1 MEIATLTQYA
11 RHKDGTY
18 VAILMD
24 TISKNLLDVFT
35 TQNLGL
41 TEKVDPAGYHCTIIY
56 SRTPVPAAETIKY
69 PTKVVAHV
77 MGYDVFTTKDGGKC
91 LVMRLHCP
99 QAFELNAA
107 LNKLGATSDYP
118 EYKPH
123 VTISY
128 NYTGDIDPTKLP
140 IPQFPLVFDD
150 HEVSPLDP
158 QFVPG
163 NA

>member
-1 MEIATLTQYA
+1 MELATLSQYA

-18 VAILMD
+18 VSLLMD
-24 TISKNLLDVFT
+24 KASRDLLDVFT
-35 TQNLGL
+35 TNNLGL
-41 TEKVDPAGYHCTIIY
+41 TEKVHPDSYHCTVIY
-56 SRTPVPAAETIKY
+56 SRTPVPNAEIIKY

-99 QAFELNAA
+99 QAFSLNLV
-107 LNKLGATSDYP
+107 LNKLGATSDYD

-128 NYTGDIDPTKLP
+128 NYTGEIDPTQLP